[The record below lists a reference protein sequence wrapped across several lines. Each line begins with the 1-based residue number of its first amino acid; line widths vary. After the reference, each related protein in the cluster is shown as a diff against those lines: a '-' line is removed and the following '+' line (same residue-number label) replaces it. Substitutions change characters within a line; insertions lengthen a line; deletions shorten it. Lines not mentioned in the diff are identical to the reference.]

1 MSTAVIILA
10 AGQGSRMKSDLPKV
24 LHKIAGAPMLW
35 HAMQRAQ
42 QIEAEKTVVVVGHG
56 GELAEKSAME
66 FDAEASIVWQSEQN
80 GTGHAVQQAADVL
93 NGFDGDAFVL
103 YGDTP
108 FVQPETLD
116 KMRVARKDNAVVVLG
131 FEAETPGGYG
141 RLVMDGDQLDAIVE
155 AKDCTAEQAAIS
167 FCNSG
172 VICAPAPLLFS
183 LLGDVGN
190 ENANGEY
197 YLTNIVGIARARGLA
212 CTAISCDE
220 AETMG
225 VNSRLD
231 LARAEAV
238 FQGNARM
245 EALENGVTL
254 TAPDTVHFAF
264 DTHIGRDAIIEPNVF
279 FGPAVTIES
288 GATIRAF
295 SHLEGC
301 HVARDCQVGPYA
313 RLRPGAEL
321 DLGAKVGN
329 FVEIKAAQID
339 AGAKINHL
347 SYVGDARVGE
357 QSNIGAGAIFCNYD
371 GVNKHH
377 TEIGKRVFVGSN
389 SALVA
394 PVSIGDDGFVA
405 TGSVVTNDVEEG
417 ALAIAR
423 TRQVNKP
430 GLGIRMMDR
439 LRAAKAARNSK

>member
-1 MSTAVIILA
+1 MTTAVIILA

-24 LHKIAGAPMLW
+24 LHKVAGAPMLW
-35 HAMQRAQ
+35 HAMQRAR

-56 GELAEKSAME
+56 GELAEKSALE
-66 FDAEASIVWQSEQN
+66 FDSDAIVVWQNAQN
-80 GTGHAVQQAADVL
+80 GTGHAVQQTAGVL
-93 NGFDGDAFVL
+93 KGFEGDAVVL

-108 FVQPETLD
+108 FIQPETLE
-116 KMRVARKDNAVVVLG
+116 KMLAAREDNAVVVLG
-131 FEAETPGGYG
+131 FDAETPGGYG
-141 RLVMDGDQLDAIVE
+141 RLVMDGDQLEAIVE
-155 AKDCTAEQAAIS
+155 AKDCSAEQRAIS

-183 LLGDVGN
+183 LLDEVGN

-197 YLTNIVGIARARGLA
+197 YLTDIISIARARGLA

-238 FQGNARM
+238 FQDKARRD
-245 EALENGVTL
+245 ALENGVTL

-264 DTHIGRDAIIEPNVF
+264 DTHIGRDAVIEPNVF

-288 GATIRAF
+288 GATIKGF

-301 HVARDCQVGPYA
+301 HVARECQVGPFA

-321 DLGAKVGN
+321 DLGVKVGN
-329 FVEIKAAQID
+329 FVEIKAAQIE
-339 AGAKINHL
+339 AGTKVNHL
-347 SYVGDARVGE
+347 SYVGDARIGA
-357 QSNIGAGAIFCNYD
+357 QSNIGAGTIFCNYD

-377 TEIGKRVFVGSN
+377 IEIGKRVFIGSN

-394 PVSIGDDGFVA
+394 PVSIADDGFVA
-405 TGSVVTNDVEEG
+405 TGSVVTDDVEEG

-423 TRQVNKP
+423 ARQVNKP
-430 GLGIRMMDR
+430 GLGKRIMDR
-439 LRAAKAARNSK
+439 LRAAKAARNSQ